1 MTSMKNSEG
10 VFAEKKFGK
19 KSFPDFI
26 TLIWTYMMGRAYTK
40 ALCLRCRQGISGGNS
55 NGDIYPC
62 HQFVGFDE
70 FIMGNVFEKRLDER
84 IVERFKN
91 THVFVKPECSG
102 CWARFFCSGG
112 CNANN
117 FLING
122 DMNVPYEMTCKLQK
136 RE

>member
-1 MTSMKNSEG
+1 
-10 VFAEKKFGK
+10 
-19 KSFPDFI
+19 
-26 TLIWTYMMGRAYTK
+26 
-40 ALCLRCRQGISGGNS
+40 
-55 NGDIYPC
+55 
-62 HQFVGFDE
+62 VGFDE

-136 RE
+136 KRIEYAIYLGIKHGAAGKKYVNTMC